1 MPDQEKI
8 SIHIGL
14 NESNLLDLDR
24 ARSALESEFDRTY
37 KINQVL
43 EIVFRAFWDVQND
56 KMLVELHE
64 EFKPFLELSRLNKR
78 PIWVPVHFIEDTF
91 KAAMQKWLLLKTEEI
106 NEFWQE
112 TKDEYGDRYDASI
125 DYTQFHEYGIAC
137 NSVVLEG
144 EE

>member
-56 KMLVELHE
+56 KMLRELHE
-64 EFKPFLELSRLNKR
+64 EFKPFIEFSIVEQR
-78 PIWVPVHFIEDTF
+78 PIWVTVDFIESTI

-106 NEFWQE
+106 NEFWHE
-112 TKDEYGDRYDASI
+112 TKDEYGLKFGASI
-125 DYTQFHEYGIAC
+125 DYTEYHEYGIVC